1 MRTFSKTPARLLLVA
16 LSVAG
21 SSAALAAHGNAKA
34 STPATGAPRAPV
46 SSASGA
52 YALATI
58 STKPGASQP
67 NADPNATLTLN
78 LGNEVASADPQ
89 VLNGINEIAVASSV
103 FVPLL
108 ALTTNDKV
116 ASAGATRMDVSADGK
131 TYTFTLRPGMAYT
144 DGKPVTAADYAYAI
158 KRACDPVVG
167 GNYSNIVFDVVGC
180 AEWRSADTSKTSTSG
195 LRQLAQTVDNAIKA
209 LDASTL
215 RIRLKQAAGYFPY
228 VMTTWITFP
237 SRPDLVQKGGANW
250 WKNPHYYIGDGPFK
264 LASWTPNQQ
273 WVFTRNDTYF
283 RGKPGIKT
291 LVDKEISSSQTQLLA
306 YTQGQFDA
314 IGPDPTLLPQI
325 ESNGALKQQLL
336 RTVNAETTWLSFNNA
351 VAPFNN
357 IKVRQA
363 ISDALDRQ
371 RYINQVANGVGKP
384 AGSLLYPGIPG
395 YQAGTQ
401 QAYVPSKAQSL
412 LAQAGYPNGR
422 GFPTQQLRYAS
433 DNPASKQRATFW
445 AQDLKQ
451 ALNIDIQPTP
461 MDAAQLQKMEF
472 NRDPSLK
479 LSFGDWYQDYPH
491 PQDWLTLVFANGST
505 RAPNGWNDAHFNAL
519 VNKADQLPIDQAAP
533 LYQQADAYLATQ
545 APVAFY
551 LHDESLVLVKPT
563 IKGYVNY
570 PADLFDTTF
579 QAEKIYK
586 TTS

>member
-144 DGKPVTAADYAYAI
+144 DGKPVTAADYAYAL

-180 AEWRSADTSKTSTSG
+180 AEWRAADTSKTSSSG
-195 LRQLAQTVDNAIKA
+195 LRHLAQTVDNAITA

-250 WKNPHYYIGDGPFK
+250 
-264 LASWTPNQQ
+264 
-273 WVFTRNDTYF
+273 
-283 RGKPGIKT
+283 
-291 LVDKEISSSQTQLLA
+291 
-306 YTQGQFDA
+306 
-314 IGPDPTLLPQI
+314 
-325 ESNGALKQQLL
+325 
-336 RTVNAETTWLSFNNA
+336 
-351 VAPFNN
+351 
-357 IKVRQA
+357 
-363 ISDALDRQ
+363 
-371 RYINQVANGVGKP
+371 
-384 AGSLLYPGIPG
+384 
-395 YQAGTQ
+395 
-401 QAYVPSKAQSL
+401 
-412 LAQAGYPNGR
+412 
-422 GFPTQQLRYAS
+422 
-433 DNPASKQRATFW
+433 
-445 AQDLKQ
+445 
-451 ALNIDIQPTP
+451 
-461 MDAAQLQKMEF
+461 
-472 NRDPSLK
+472 
-479 LSFGDWYQDYPH
+479 
-491 PQDWLTLVFANGST
+491 
-505 RAPNGWNDAHFNAL
+505 
-519 VNKADQLPIDQAAP
+519 
-533 LYQQADAYLATQ
+533 
-545 APVAFY
+545 
-551 LHDESLVLVKPT
+551 
-563 IKGYVNY
+563 
-570 PADLFDTTF
+570 
-579 QAEKIYK
+579 
-586 TTS
+586 